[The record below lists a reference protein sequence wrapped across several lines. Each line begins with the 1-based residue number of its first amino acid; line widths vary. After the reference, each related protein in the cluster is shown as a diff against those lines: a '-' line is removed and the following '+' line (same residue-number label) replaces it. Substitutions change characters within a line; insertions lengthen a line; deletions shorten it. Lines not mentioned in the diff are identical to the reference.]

1 MLETQDF
8 IEKTLREQFEI
19 KELLS
24 AFDIV
29 YIGDDYD
36 KACSNMGNIAVER
49 YGQGGGFHVSPENME
64 MAIEKNN
71 RIVAYV
77 GENFTADKGEYIA
90 LVLKKAE

>member
-1 MLETQDF
+1 MKHKI

-49 YGQGGGFHVSPENME
+49 YGQGGDFHASPADME